1 MKNWISFATIIVFL
15 SAMIGSSL
23 SRVISNKRTIG
34 NSAHQNVFR
43 RMKRSAEFLKFH
55 KKPPSSIRLLAG
67 SNRVLECEAGASPSP
82 MIVKKVRKRV
92 INYKIGSSARIN
104 LWTTRMLK
112 TQGYDVRLICRSEGS
127 PTPKITWLDTEE
139 NPISDSNKYK
149 ESSTDEVINGDVESY
164 TITMVKSRLYLDCVT
179 PDDAG
184 EYTCVI
190 ENAYEKKSKNVK
202 VEIMESEEDLCVDK
216 EISSSARINLWT
228 TRMLKTQGYDV
239 RLICR
244 SEGSPTPKITWLDTE
259 ENPISDSNKY
269 KLMENGDLIIY
280 DLKWNDMGHYTCLS
294 ENSRGSDT
302 AVLFLY
308 PLLPEN
314 KDKS

>member
-23 SRVISNKRTIG
+23 SRVISNKRTIA

-43 RMKRSAEFLKFH
+43 RMKRSAAFLSFH
-55 KKPPSSIRLLAG
+55 KKPSSSIRLLTG
-67 SNRVLECEAGASPSP
+67 SNRVLECEAGASPGP
-82 MIVKKVRKRV
+82 MIVYWLKNGKK
-92 INYKIGSSARIN
+92 I
-104 LWTTRMLK
+104 
-112 TQGYDVRLICRSEGS
+112 DE
-127 PTPKITWLDTEE
+127 
-139 NPISDSNKYK
+139 
-149 ESSTDEVINGDVESY
+149 ESSTDEVINSDVEAH

-259 ENPISDSNKY
+259 QNPISDSYKY

-280 DLKWNDMGHYTCLS
+280 DLKWEDMGHYTCLS

-314 KDKS
+314 QD